1 MGRRLFI
8 GNLSYETSD
17 QDLRDTFSKAGTC
30 QSASVVKDRSTGK
43 SRGFGFVEMSTD
55 EEAQRA
61 VTTLNNAELQGRN
74 ISVGEARERTAGG
87 PPPRSFGGPPGG
99 HRPSNFGPD
108 DRSGG
113 PRFRKEGGSRRG
125 VRARKRSL

>member
-1 MGRRLFI
+1 MGRKLFV
-8 GNLSYETSD
+8 GNLSFETVD
-17 QDLRDTFSKAGTC
+17 EDLKQAFSSAGTC
-30 QSASVVKDRSTGK
+30 ASAAVVKDRLTGR

-61 VTTLNNAELQGRN
+61 IATLNGRDLKGRN
-74 ISVGEARERTAGG
+74 INVSEARERSEGRG
-87 PPPRSFGGPPGG
+87 P
-99 HRPSNFGPD
+99 RPSSGFSRNFGPPAP
-108 DRSGG
+108 SSE

>member
-1 MGRRLFI
+1 MGRKLFV
-8 GNLSYETSD
+8 GNLSFETVD
-17 QDLRDTFSKAGTC
+17 EDLKQAFSSAGTC
-30 QSASVVKDRSTGK
+30 ASAAVVKDRLTGR

-61 VTTLNNAELQGRN
+61 IATLNGRDLKGRN
-74 ISVGEARERTAGG
+74 INVSEARERSESRGSG
-87 PPPRSFGGPPGG
+87 PRPPGFS
-99 HRPSNFGPD
+99 RNFGPPAP
-108 DRSGG
+108 SSE